1 MNSSAMS
8 VPGAV
13 PAAARTSHPLLWA
26 AVGALGATT
35 LALGAA
41 LVQVHNRTAEEVAPV
56 TPITP
61 ASAVAAVLPDPEP
74 PALPAP
80 VVAPAPEKAKKVS
93 AAPAKSAQ
101 AAPKTVAK
109 TVPAEPRSAATSPAN
124 DVTWEP
130 VPAAQQPVS
139 KVVCASCGTVE
150 SVTPIQREASPSG
163 AGAVAGAVLGGLVGN
178 QFGGGDGKA
187 LATIAGVLGGGWAGN
202 TVEKNMKKETVYQVM
217 VRMEDGSLRR
227 IEQSSPVAVGAK
239 VTLDGN
245 SIGGSAPRPSA
256 PAYPNEAH
264 TAT

>member
-41 LVQVHNRTAEEVAPV
+41 LVQVQHHSADEVAPAAAL
-56 TPITP
+56 TP
-61 ASAVAAVLPDPEP
+61 ASAIATVLPEAEP
-74 PALPAP
+74 AALPAP
-80 VVAPAPEKAKKVS
+80 VVAPTPQKTQKVTV
-93 AAPAKSAQ
+93 APAKSAH

-109 TVPAEPRSAATSPAN
+109 FESGPRVAATTPVR
-124 DVTWEP
+124 DTPWEP
-130 VPAAQQPVS
+130 VAAAPQPTA
-139 KVVCASCGTVE
+139 KVVCASCGIVE
-150 SVTPIQREASPSG
+150 SVTPIQREANPSG

-202 TVEKNMKKETVYQVM
+202 TVEKRMKKETVYQVD
-217 VRMEDGSLRR
+217 VRMDDGSLRR
-227 IEQSSPVAVGAK
+227 IEQNSPVAVGAK
-239 VTLDGN
+239 VNLEGN
-245 SIGGSAPRPSA
+245 AISPAHPSA
-256 PAYPNEAH
+256 PNAPIEAH
-264 TAT
+264 AAT

>member
-1 MNSSAMS
+1 MNSSAMP

-13 PAAARTSHPLLWA
+13 PAVARTSHPLLWA

-61 ASAVAAVLPDPEP
+61 ASAVATVLPDPEP

-80 VVAPAPEKAKKVS
+80 VVAPVAEKAKKVGV
-93 AAPAKSAQ
+93 APVKSAQ

-109 TVPAEPRSAATSPAN
+109 TTSAEPRGATTPPAN
-124 DVTWEP
+124 DVAWEP
-130 VPAAQQPVS
+130 VAAVPQPVP

-202 TVEKNMKKETVYQVM
+202 TVEKKMKKDIVYEVT
-217 VRMEDGSLRR
+217 VRMEDGSLRH
-227 IEQSSPVAVGAK
+227 IEQSTPPAVGAK
-239 VTLDGN
+239 VNLE
-245 SIGGSAPRPSA
+245 GSSMSPAPRPSA
-256 PAYPNEAH
+256 PSYPNEAH